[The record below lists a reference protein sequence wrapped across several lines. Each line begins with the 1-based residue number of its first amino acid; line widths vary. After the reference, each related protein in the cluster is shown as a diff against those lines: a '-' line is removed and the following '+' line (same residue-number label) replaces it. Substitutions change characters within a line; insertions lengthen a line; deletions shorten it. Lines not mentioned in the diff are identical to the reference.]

1 MISSI
6 AGVLGFGKLSMSI
19 YNIIESK
26 KVSNEAS
33 NTFEKR
39 NVCKKTAKACA
50 WEAITYFVI
59 ALVFV
64 VLGK

>member
-26 KVSNEAS
+26 KISNEAS

-50 WEAITYFVI
+50 W
-59 ALVFV
+59 
-64 VLGK
+64 